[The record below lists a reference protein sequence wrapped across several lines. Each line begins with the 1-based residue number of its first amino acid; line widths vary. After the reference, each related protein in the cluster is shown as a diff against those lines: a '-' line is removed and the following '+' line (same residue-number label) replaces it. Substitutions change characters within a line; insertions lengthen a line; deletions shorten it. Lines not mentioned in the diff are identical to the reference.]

1 MTRNWHF
8 FAKFK
13 FFLGSPFPTDQKF
26 KENLIDWLTNSKSWL
41 KLKENFIDHWTNS
54 KSPWPA
60 CIHRLVWLPK
70 KMTKA
75 EWPSK
80 QGVVS
85 VVQLDDLSLCSFA
98 AAMSYCTSE
107 GRVGPRSQ
115 VHQMWQPTALM
126 DQLALTKDKT
136 FIRIIFIYFEP
147 EFDGDFKKGRYA

>member
-1 MTRNWHF
+1 MQ
-8 FAKFK
+8 
-13 FFLGSPFPTDQKF
+13 SPDS
-26 KENLIDWLTNSKSWL
+26 NSKKILS
-41 KLKENFIDHWTNS
+41 IIGQIHP
-54 KSPWPA
+54 SPGVA
-60 CIHRLVWLPK
+60 AK